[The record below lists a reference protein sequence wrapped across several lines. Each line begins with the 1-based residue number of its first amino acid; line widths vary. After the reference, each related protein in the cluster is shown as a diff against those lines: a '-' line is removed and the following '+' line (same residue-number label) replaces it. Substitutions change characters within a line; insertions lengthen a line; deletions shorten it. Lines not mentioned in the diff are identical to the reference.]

1 MPMISWVTDFLV
13 DTYRYL
19 GVHLDKKLDWK
30 VNTEAVYR
38 KGMSRGRSG
47 SFMFAADMM
56 LVVSASSLQQYA
68 GRDAKNKPSTKC
80 SIRLGQSWAALWVG
94 LRWWKKKEDTQ

>member
-1 MPMISWVTDFLV
+1 MLREKKMRRMRMSMPMISWVTDFLV

-38 KGMSRGRSG
+38 KGMSRLYFLRKIRFFHVCSRYDV
-47 SFMFAADMM
+47 SSQCIFFAA
-56 LVVSASSLQQYA
+56 VC
-68 GRDAKNKPSTKC
+68 RERC
-80 SIRLGQSWAALWVG
+80 
-94 LRWWKKKEDTQ
+94 KK